1 MHIGSVPVVS
11 VATFIHALLEV
22 VKETLLALAAI
33 KETELFIDN
42 SLSSTALYKLCLLKD
57 APVVLNLK
65 LFNGI
70 SVDVKSQILTARQPA
85 GLGIADRWI
94 EIQIE

>member
-1 MHIGSVPVVS
+1 MHVGSVPVVS

-33 KETELFIDN
+33 KEAELFIDN
-42 SLSSTALYKLCLLKD
+42 SFGSPALYELCLLKD

-65 LFNGI
+65 LFSWI
-70 SVDVKSQILTARQPA
+70 SVDV
-85 GLGIADRWI
+85 
-94 EIQIE
+94 